1 MPIFSSYDHVGIWY
15 ESAGAGDPLVVL
27 GGGPGT
33 DSRYLGDLGGL
44 DRQHRLIFMDGR
56 AAGRSEVPVDRGTV
70 SFVAQARDVEE
81 LRLHLGLERFDLL
94 AHSAGCLTAQEYLA
108 AYPGRV
114 RRAVLVTP
122 VGRVGRE
129 PDPAEL
135 AELKASRSG
144 EPWYEKAA
152 EADRRLAEGTAA
164 DAELAVL
171 QVWALPFS
179 WYRWSR
185 ERLAEY
191 RHGHASSV
199 PWLRDAFY
207 AGAPGPGE
215 LAGRLARLSAG
226 STPVLVLAGAADGL
240 IGTVPARQVAECHPG
255 SRLEVMTE
263 SGHRPW
269 VEEPERFVAEVTAF
283 LTAGR

>member
-15 ESAGAGDPLVVL
+15 ESAGQGDPLVVL

-44 DRQHRLIFMDGR
+44 GEHRRLIFVDGR
-56 AAGRSEVPVDRGTV
+56 ATGRSEVPEDRSTV

-108 AYPGRV
+108 ARPGRV

-122 VGRVGRE
+122 VGRVERE
-129 PDPAEL
+129 PDPVEL
-135 AELKASRSG
+135 AELRAARSG

-152 EADRRLAEGTAA
+152 EAHRRLTEGEATG
-164 DAELAVL
+164 AELAVL
-171 QVWALPFS
+171 QSWTLPFS

-185 ERLAEY
+185 DRLVDY
-191 RHGHASSV
+191 RHEHATSL

-215 LAGRLARLSAG
+215 LPDRLARLAAG
-226 STPVLVLAGAADGL
+226 TTPVLVLAGAADAL
-240 IGTVPARQVAECHPG
+240 IGTVPARRVAESHADG
-255 SRLEVMTE
+255 RLEILTE

-283 LTAGR
+283 LAEAE